1 MGETRQGRADVRRSH
16 AVPVTRDDLD
26 AEVLHA
32 VRRAARIRQAFYVL
46 VLAVAL
52 VGQVTGAA
60 QALGIPLAVAVPAVA
75 TLELGGVV
83 VMADADVRRRLGER
97 ALASRLLSAAIAAAA
112 VTFNWTAH
120 PDHLLGGFYAGMSA
134 LGYLV
139 WLIHAGNQRRDRLRA
154 TGNLPPT
161 PPAYEIVGHWIRH
174 PAITLRARTIAK
186 TDGLDLYGSLKEART
201 AITREHR
208 NSAIARLLHRKIR
221 ANLDAT
227 SADIAVR
234 VYDLDE
240 IAARL
245 TAAADYHGLTAL
257 LATDLTPA
265 RIAAATP
272 AGRRRRRCHG
282 HADTT
287 RAAEPSV
294 SPSTISAPTTADT
307 SEDGGR
313 EPPPGR
319 LPEPTPD
326 DEQQPPAECHDGAL
340 PSCAP
345 PPHEPAGA
353 YPQGRSES
361 GRDAAEEGR
370 ESEVPQGTAE
380 AVAYWLRR
388 EPDMD
393 LELLAEKVGRSRRS
407 VYRYLP
413 ADYPRRPGIARERT
427 RQQPGPAR
435 RAGQRE

>member
-1 MGETRQGRADVRRSH
+1 M
-16 AVPVTRDDLD
+16 TRDDLD
-26 AEVLHA
+26 VEVLHA
-32 VRRAARIRQAFYVL
+32 LRRATRTRQAFYVL
-46 VLAVAL
+46 VLVVAL
-52 VGQVTGAA
+52 IGQVTGAA

-83 VMADADVRRRLGER
+83 VMADADLRRRLGER

-174 PAITLRARTIAK
+174 PTVTLRARTIAK
-186 TDGLDLYGSLKEART
+186 THGLDLYESLKEART

-208 NSAIARLLHRKIR
+208 NTAIARLLHRKIR
-221 ANLDAT
+221 ANLDAIT
-227 SADIAVR
+227 ADIAVR

-245 TAAADYHGLTAL
+245 TATADYHGLTTL

-265 RIAAATP
+265 RIAATTP
-272 AGRRRRRCHG
+272 AGRRRRRCHS
-282 HADTT
+282 HSDTT

-294 SPSTISAPTTADT
+294 SPFTISAPPTADT

-313 EPPPGR
+313 EPPPPPGR
-319 LPEPTPD
+319 TSELTPD
-326 DEQQPPAECHDGAL
+326 DEQQPPAECHVGVP
-340 PSCAP
+340 PSCVP
-345 PPHEPAGA
+345 PPDEPAVA
-353 YPQGRSES
+353 YPQGRGGS
-361 GRDAAEEGR
+361 GRDAAGKGGEP
-370 ESEVPQGTAE
+370 EVPQGTAE

-388 EPDMD
+388 EPDITP
-393 LELLAEKVGRSRRS
+393 ELLAEKVGRSRRS